1 MKVNIEPD
9 SALPKSAV
17 PINST
22 SLIEEK
28 TRKIHIIDDQ
38 ETEYLV
44 GNSEQEVDKK
54 VDPMTDS
61 EERKKK
67 LDMLESAWNEL
78 QNANPYRNK
87 ADESENTKNES
98 AVNVDITP
106 VEKPHTYAIPTAAK
120 TCSQFELHWRTL
132 KSSEENLYLYLK
144 VCILDSYWFSDYN

>member
-38 ETEYLV
+38 ETEDLV
-44 GNSEQEVDKK
+44 DNSEQEVDKK

-98 AVNVDITP
+98 AVNVDVTP
-106 VEKPHTYAIPTAAK
+106 VEKPHTSAIPTAAK